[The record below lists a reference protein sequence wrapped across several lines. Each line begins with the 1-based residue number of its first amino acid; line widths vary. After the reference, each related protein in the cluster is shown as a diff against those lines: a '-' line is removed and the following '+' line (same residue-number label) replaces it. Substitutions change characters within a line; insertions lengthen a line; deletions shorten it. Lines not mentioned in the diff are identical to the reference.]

1 MSINQIAG
9 IEESSLEVLPP
20 ARVHAS
26 TAVAMLYEHAEVYNT
41 AWKLAGQLVQTTMV
55 PKRFFGKQ
63 KQGDATAAI
72 LYGSELG
79 LNPIQSLQRVIPIH
93 GMPSLEARTMV
104 GLLKSHGFV
113 FRVVEQ
119 SETAVEVWGW
129 EPGSPK
135 VFGADPDDK
144 LHYGKRINPDAESR
158 WTIQRAI
165 TAGYVPQPSSPDSKR
180 RPDVDSDWVTVS
192 KTWEGK
198 TKVSV
203 VGNMKYITDAQT
215 MLKAKCQAEVSRE
228 LAPDVLMGIGY
239 TREELESEDQ
249 RQFDRMDER
258 GAVPART
265 YSAPVTVD
273 EIFAEE
279 VPLSTDGV
287 TVDGNPPAVADK
299 YGREPFEVYAAE
311 NLAGADAVAY
321 LNAQRPPREGE
332 PDNGYV
338 APETPAG
345 DVTQDQGDGAP
356 DPEPSPAEQPQQD
369 PVARA
374 AEAAAESVKIADTVT
389 APAPEPEPKKAP
401 AKKAAAKRS
410 TAPADNDPEKP
421 KSRMRQALEKR
432 LFTLCGDAGIG
443 DAKNR
448 DGRIAVYRAVLE
460 RPDVTS
466 TDDLDDPA
474 VAKVADQLYAWSQTN
489 ELDDQ
494 IAGILSD
501 AARDTETSA
510 APAAEPTSEGNE

>member
-1 MSINQIAG
+1 MSINQIQALPDDTG
-9 IEESSLEVLPP
+9 TLEVLPP
-20 ARVHAS
+20 ARAHAS

-119 SETAVEVWGW
+119 SAEAVEVWGW
-129 EPGSPK
+129 EPGTPK
-135 VFGADPDDK
+135 VFGTDPDDK
-144 LHYGKRINPDAESR
+144 LHFGKRINPDAESR

-165 TAGYVPQPSSPDSKR
+165 TAGYVPMPSSSDSKR
-180 RPDVDSDWVTVS
+180 RPDVDDDWVTVTKTFDGRS
-192 KTWEGK
+192 KK
-198 TKVSV
+198 SV
-203 VGNMKYITDAQT
+203 VGNMKYITDPQT

-258 GAVPART
+258 GAVPVRMT
-265 YSAPVTVD
+265 SAPVTVD

-279 VPLSTDGV
+279 VPLSTDGI
-287 TVDGNPPAVADK
+287 TADGNPPAAADK
-299 YGREPFEVYAAE
+299 YGREPYEVYAAD
-311 NLAGADAVAY
+311 NLVGADAVAY

-356 DPEPSPAEQPQQD
+356 EPEPSPAEQPEPQIN
-369 PVARA
+369 PA
-374 AEAAAESVKIADTVT
+374 AEPAIAEAE
-389 APAPEPEPKKAP
+389 AEARKAP
-401 AKKAAAKRS
+401 AKKAPAKRS
-410 TAPADNDPEKP
+410 TAPVDNPDKP

-432 LFTLCGDAGIG
+432 LFVLCGDAGIG
-443 DAKNR
+443 GEKDR

-474 VAKVADQLYAWSQTN
+474 LTKVSDQLYRWQQAG

-501 AARDTETSA
+501 AARDTEETSA